1 MSLLPFV
8 ISKTQRTMKT
18 PTYFRHSLLTACA
31 TAALL
36 LGNAASAQEVPQVQV
51 PAPVLAAFN
60 KEFSGAMDVEWKLK
74 GTQYKVEFETGLL
87 FTDHDAWYDA
97 TGKLLRHKEE
107 ISTSAIPAAV
117 QASIANEFP
126 GHRTDDAER
135 ITADGAVSYTVELK
149 GNGTEWDV
157 VYDSNG
163 NQLQKMA
170 D

>member
-1 MSLLPFV
+1 
-8 ISKTQRTMKT
+8 MKT
-18 PTYFRHSLLTACA
+18 PTYFRHTLLTAFA
-31 TAALL
+31 TAAILF
-36 LGNAASAQEVPQVQV
+36 GNTASAQEVPQEQV
-51 PAPVLAAFN
+51 PSTVLAAFN

-74 GTQYKVEFETGLL
+74 GTQYKVEFETGLF

-97 TGKLLRHKEE
+97 TGKLLLHKEE
-107 ISTSAIPAAV
+107 ISTTEIPAAV

-135 ITADGAVSYTVELK
+135 ITADGVVSYTVELK
-149 GNGTEWDV
+149 GTGTEWDV

-163 NQLQKMA
+163 KQLQKKA